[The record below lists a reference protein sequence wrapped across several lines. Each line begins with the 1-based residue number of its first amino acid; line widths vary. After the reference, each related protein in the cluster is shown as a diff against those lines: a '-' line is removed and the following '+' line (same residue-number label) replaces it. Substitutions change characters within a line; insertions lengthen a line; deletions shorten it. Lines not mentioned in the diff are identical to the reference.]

1 MISINNLTKTYGDFH
16 LSLSMDLPS
25 GKVSGIVGRNGSGK
39 TTTIKAILGLIH
51 PDSGSVVTLGK
62 EAGRLSSEEKS
73 MIGAAMA
80 DSGFSSYL
88 TVNDIRVILR
98 NMFERF
104 EEDRFTDLC
113 QKGGL
118 PFDKQLHDFST
129 GMQAKLKTIVACSH
143 QAKLLILDE
152 PTAGL
157 DVIARNE
164 VLDLLRKYLAEDD
177 ERSMLISSHISTD
190 LENICDDIYMIHNGK
205 IVFHEDT
212 DSLLYN
218 YAVLKVSKSAYE
230 KLDKQ
235 YIITTVEEPFGYS
248 CFTGQRKFYAENYPD
263 IVTENCSIDDMII
276 MMSGGSK

>member
-1 MISINNLTKTYGDFH
+1 MAQITCK
-16 LSLSMDLPS
+16 DLIL
-25 GKVSGIVGRNGSGK
+25 GYEGVAVVSGLSFEVKAGEYLCILGENGSGK

-152 PTAGL
+152 PLHGL
-157 DVIARNE
+157 DARRSRIAKEVIGTFVRRPHKTLIMVSHYQSE
-164 VLDLLRKYLAEDD
+164 FPDCIDRSLYLHRQA
-177 ERSMLISSHISTD
+177 
-190 LENICDDIYMIHNGK
+190 
-205 IVFHEDT
+205 
-212 DSLLYN
+212 
-218 YAVLKVSKSAYE
+218 
-230 KLDKQ
+230 
-235 YIITTVEEPFGYS
+235 
-248 CFTGQRKFYAENYPD
+248 
-263 IVTENCSIDDMII
+263 
-276 MMSGGSK
+276 